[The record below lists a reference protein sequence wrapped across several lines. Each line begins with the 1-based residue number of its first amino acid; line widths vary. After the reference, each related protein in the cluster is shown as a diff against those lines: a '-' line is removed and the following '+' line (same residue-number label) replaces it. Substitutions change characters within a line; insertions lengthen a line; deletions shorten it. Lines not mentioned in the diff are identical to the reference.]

1 MKFKILNIVFV
12 LINIIIVGGI
22 IFFNLKN
29 NSDKL
34 IFNEKNIQFS
44 SNNFINN
51 DSIKINLLDNYKSLD
66 SLNAD
71 IETVYE
77 IEQIISRIPFV
88 KKANVYMTVNSE
100 LNIRV
105 QEKKPVLNLYNS
117 DYLLS
122 ENGQLIPKI
131 DSLNIDLISFF
142 GEIDPTIY
150 TNLSNLSKMI
160 IKDDFLKDHIKYI
173 YSDSLSFYLSV
184 NRFNYNIELGSL
196 ENISEKLNNY
206 KVFIASIMDDEI
218 LNKYSHLNLKFNKQ
232 VIAQKNNMGK

>member
-29 NSDKL
+29 TSDKL

-142 GEIDPTIY
+142 GEIDPAIY

-196 ENISEKLNNY
+196 ENISKKLNNY

-232 VIAQKNNMGK
+232 VIAQKK

>member
-29 NSDKL
+29 TSEKL

-77 IEQIISRIPFV
+77 IEQIISRIPFI
-88 KKANVYMTVNSE
+88 KKANVYLTVNSE
-100 LNIRV
+100 LNIQV

-150 TNLSNLSKMI
+150 INLSNLSKMI
-160 IKDDFLKDHIKYI
+160 IEDDFLKDHIKYI

-232 VIAQKNNMGK
+232 VIAQKK

>member
-29 NSDKL
+29 TSDKL

-160 IKDDFLKDHIKYI
+160 IKDDYLKDHIKYI

-232 VIAQKNNMGK
+232 VIAQKK

>member
-29 NSDKL
+29 TSDKL

-77 IEQIISRIPFV
+77 IEQIITRIPFV

-150 TNLSNLSKMI
+150 KNLSNLSKMI
-160 IKDDFLKDHIKYI
+160 MKDDFLKDHIKYI

-184 NRFNYNIELGSL
+184 KRFNYNIELGSL

-206 KVFIASIMDDEI
+206 KVFMASIMDDEI

-232 VIAQKNNMGK
+232 VIAQKK

>member
-29 NSDKL
+29 TSDKL

-100 LNIRV
+100 LNIQV

-142 GEIDPTIY
+142 GEIDSTIY

-232 VIAQKNNMGK
+232 VIAQKK

>member
-29 NSDKL
+29 TSDKL

-142 GEIDPTIY
+142 GEIDSTIY

-184 NRFNYNIELGSL
+184 KRFNYNIELGSL

-232 VIAQKNNMGK
+232 VIAQKK

>member
-22 IFFNLKN
+22 MFFNLKN
-29 NSDKL
+29 TSDKL

-77 IEQIISRIPFV
+77 IEQIISQIPFV

-206 KVFIASIMDDEI
+206 KVFIASIIDDEI

-232 VIAQKNNMGK
+232 VIAQKK

>member
-12 LINIIIVGGI
+12 LANIIIVGGI

-29 NSDKL
+29 TSDKL
-34 IFNEKNIQFS
+34 IFNEKNIQLS

-51 DSIKINLLDNYKSLD
+51 YSIKINLLDNYKSLD

-77 IEQIISRIPFV
+77 IEQLIRRIPFV
-88 KKANVYMTVNSE
+88 KKANVYITVNSE
-100 LNIRV
+100 LNIQV
-105 QEKKPVLNLYNS
+105 QEKKPVLNLVNS

-122 ENGQLIPKI
+122 ENGLLIPKI
-131 DSLNIDLISFF
+131 DSLNIDLISFY
-142 GEIDPTIY
+142 GEIDPNIY

-160 IKDDFLKDHIKYI
+160 KKDDFLKDHIKYI
-173 YSDSLSFYLSV
+173 YSDSSSYYLSV
-184 NRFNYNIELGSL
+184 NSFNYNIELGGL

-206 KVFIASIMDDEI
+206 KAFLASKIDDEI
-218 LNKYSHLNLKFNKQ
+218 LNKYSHLNLNFNKQ
-232 VIAQKNNMGK
+232 VIAQKK

>member
-29 NSDKL
+29 TSDKL

-105 QEKKPVLNLYNS
+105 QEKKPVLNLYNC

-131 DSLNIDLISFF
+131 DSLKIDLISFF

-160 IKDDFLKDHIKYI
+160 IKDDYLKDHIKYI

-232 VIAQKNNMGK
+232 VIAQKK

>member
-29 NSDKL
+29 TSDKL

-77 IEQIISRIPFV
+77 IEQIITRIPFV
-88 KKANVYMTVNSE
+88 KKANVYMTVNSV
-100 LNIRV
+100 LNIQV

-122 ENGQLIPKI
+122 ENGLLIPKI

-160 IKDDFLKDHIKYI
+160 MKDDFLKDHIKYI

-206 KVFIASIMDDEI
+206 KVFMASIMDDEI

-232 VIAQKNNMGK
+232 VIAQKK

>member
-29 NSDKL
+29 TSDKL

-142 GEIDPTIY
+142 GEIDSTIY

-196 ENISEKLNNY
+196 ENISKKLNNY

-232 VIAQKNNMGK
+232 VIAQKK

>member
-29 NSDKL
+29 TSDKL

-206 KVFIASIMDDEI
+206 KVFIASKIDDEI

-232 VIAQKNNMGK
+232 VIAQKK

>member
-22 IFFNLKN
+22 IFFNSKN
-29 NSDKL
+29 TSNKL

-51 DSIKINLLDNYKSLD
+51 DFIKINLLDNYKTLD

-100 LNIRV
+100 LNIQV

-122 ENGQLIPKI
+122 ENGLLIPKI

-160 IKDDFLKDHIKYI
+160 EKDDFLKDHIKYI

-206 KVFIASIMDDEI
+206 KVFIASKIDDEI

-232 VIAQKNNMGK
+232 VIAQKK

>member
-29 NSDKL
+29 TSDKL

-100 LNIRV
+100 LNIQV

-160 IKDDFLKDHIKYI
+160 KKDDFLKDHIKYI

-196 ENISEKLNNY
+196 ENISEKLINY

-232 VIAQKNNMGK
+232 VIAQKK

>member
-29 NSDKL
+29 TSDKL

-51 DSIKINLLDNYKSLD
+51 DSIKIKLSDNYKSLD

-142 GEIDPTIY
+142 GEIDSTIY

-196 ENISEKLNNY
+196 ENISEKLINY
-206 KVFIASIMDDEI
+206 KAFIASIMDDEI

-232 VIAQKNNMGK
+232 VIAQKK

>member
-12 LINIIIVGGI
+12 LINIIIVGAI
-22 IFFNLKN
+22 LFFNLKKT
-29 NSDKL
+29 SDKL
-34 IFNEKNIQFS
+34 IFDEKNIQFS

-77 IEQIISRIPFV
+77 IEQIISQIPFV

-100 LNIRV
+100 LNIQV

-122 ENGQLIPKI
+122 ENGLLIPKI
-131 DSLNIDLISFF
+131 DSLNIDLISFS
-142 GEIDPTIY
+142 GEIDPSIY
-150 TNLSNLSKMI
+150 INLSNLSKMI
-160 IKDDFLKDHIKYI
+160 KKDDFLKDHIKYI

-206 KVFIASIMDDEI
+206 KVFIASKIDDEI
-218 LNKYSHLNLKFNKQ
+218 LNKYSHLNLNFKKQ
-232 VIAQKNNMGK
+232 VIAQKK

>member
-29 NSDKL
+29 TSDKL

-142 GEIDPTIY
+142 GEIDPTMY

-184 NRFNYNIELGSL
+184 KRFNYNIELGSL

-206 KVFIASIMDDEI
+206 KVFMASIMDDEI

-232 VIAQKNNMGK
+232 VIAQKK

>member
-1 MKFKILNIVFV
+1 LKFKILNIVFV

-29 NSDKL
+29 TSDKL

-142 GEIDPTIY
+142 GEIDPAIY

-184 NRFNYNIELGSL
+184 NSYNYNIELGSL
-196 ENISEKLNNY
+196 ENISKKLNNY
-206 KVFIASIMDDEI
+206 KVFIASIMDYEI

-232 VIAQKNNMGK
+232 VIAQKK

>member
-1 MKFKILNIVFV
+1 LKFKILNIVFV

-22 IFFNLKN
+22 IFFNWKN

-44 SNNFINN
+44 TNNFINK
-51 DSIKINLLDNYKSLD
+51 DSIKINLMDNYKSLD

-71 IETVYE
+71 IETVHE

-100 LNIRV
+100 LNIQV

-122 ENGQLIPKI
+122 ENGLLIPKI

-142 GEIDPTIY
+142 GEIDSTIY

-160 IKDDFLKDHIKYI
+160 KKDDFLKDHIKYI
-173 YSDSLSFYLSV
+173 YSDSSSFYLSV
-184 NRFNYNIELGSL
+184 NRFDYNIELGSL

-206 KVFIASIMDDEI
+206 KAFIASKIDDEI
-218 LNKYSHLNLKFNKQ
+218 LNKYSHLNLNFKKQ
-232 VIAQKNNMGK
+232 VIAQKK

>member
-29 NSDKL
+29 TSDKL

-44 SNNFINN
+44 SNNFLNN

-77 IEQIISRIPFV
+77 IEQIITRIPFV

-160 IKDDFLKDHIKYI
+160 MKDDFLKDHIKYI

-184 NRFNYNIELGSL
+184 KRFNYNIELGSL

-218 LNKYSHLNLKFNKQ
+218 LNKYSHMNLKFNKQ
-232 VIAQKNNMGK
+232 VIAQKK

>member
-29 NSDKL
+29 TSEKL

-44 SNNFINN
+44 SNNFMNN

-77 IEQIISRIPFV
+77 IEQIISRIPFI
-88 KKANVYMTVNSE
+88 KKANVYLTVNSD
-100 LNIRV
+100 LIIQV

-150 TNLSNLSKMI
+150 INLSNLSKMI
-160 IKDDFLKDHIKYI
+160 IKDDFLKDHVKYI

-232 VIAQKNNMGK
+232 VIAQKK

>member
-1 MKFKILNIVFV
+1 M
-12 LINIIIVGGI
+12 GGI

-232 VIAQKNNMGK
+232 VIAQKK

>member
-29 NSDKL
+29 TSDKL

-105 QEKKPVLNLYNS
+105 QEKTPVLNLYNS

-160 IKDDFLKDHIKYI
+160 MKDDFLKDHIKYI

-184 NRFNYNIELGSL
+184 KRFNYNIELGSL

-206 KVFIASIMDDEI
+206 KVFMASIMDDEI

-232 VIAQKNNMGK
+232 VIAQKK

>member
-29 NSDKL
+29 TSDKL

-51 DSIKINLLDNYKSLD
+51 DSIKIKLSDNYKSLD

-77 IEQIISRIPFV
+77 IEQIITRIPFV

-160 IKDDFLKDHIKYI
+160 MKDDFLKDHIKYI

-184 NRFNYNIELGSL
+184 KRFNYNIELGSL

-206 KVFIASIMDDEI
+206 KVFMASIMDDEI

-232 VIAQKNNMGK
+232 VIAQKK

>member
-29 NSDKL
+29 TSDKL

-77 IEQIISRIPFV
+77 IEQIITRIPFV

-206 KVFIASIMDDEI
+206 KVFMASIMDDEI

-232 VIAQKNNMGK
+232 VIAQKK

>member
-1 MKFKILNIVFV
+1 LKFKILNIVFV

-29 NSDKL
+29 TSDKL

-88 KKANVYMTVNSE
+88 RKANVYMTVNSE

-142 GEIDPTIY
+142 GEIDPTMY

-196 ENISEKLNNY
+196 ENISEKLINY
-206 KVFIASIMDDEI
+206 KAFIASIMDDEI

-232 VIAQKNNMGK
+232 VIAQKK

>member
-29 NSDKL
+29 TSDKL

-160 IKDDFLKDHIKYI
+160 MKDDFLKDHIKYI

-196 ENISEKLNNY
+196 ENISKKLNNY
-206 KVFIASIMDDEI
+206 KVFIASIMDYEI

-232 VIAQKNNMGK
+232 VIAQKK

>member
-29 NSDKL
+29 TSEKL

-44 SNNFINN
+44 TNNFINN

-77 IEQIISRIPFV
+77 IEQIISRIPFI
-88 KKANVYMTVNSE
+88 KKANVYLTVNSE
-100 LNIRV
+100 LNIQV

-150 TNLSNLSKMI
+150 TNLSNLSKII

-196 ENISEKLNNY
+196 KNISEKLNNY

-232 VIAQKNNMGK
+232 VIAQKK

>member
-29 NSDKL
+29 TSEKL

-44 SNNFINN
+44 TNNFINN

-77 IEQIISRIPFV
+77 IEQIISRIPFI
-88 KKANVYMTVNSE
+88 KKANVYLTVNSE
-100 LNIRV
+100 LNIQV

-160 IKDDFLKDHIKYI
+160 IEDDFLKDHIKYI

-196 ENISEKLNNY
+196 KNISEKLNNY

-232 VIAQKNNMGK
+232 VIAQKK

>member
-29 NSDKL
+29 TSDKL

-142 GEIDPTIY
+142 GEIDPAIY

-206 KVFIASIMDDEI
+206 KVFIASNIDDEI

-232 VIAQKNNMGK
+232 VIAQKK

>member
-29 NSDKL
+29 TSDKL

-160 IKDDFLKDHIKYI
+160 IKDDYLKDHIKYI
-173 YSDSLSFYLSV
+173 YSDSLSFYLSI

-206 KVFIASIMDDEI
+206 KVFMASIMDDEI

-232 VIAQKNNMGK
+232 VIAQKK

>member
-12 LINIIIVGGI
+12 LIDIIIVVGI

-29 NSDKL
+29 TSDKL

-77 IEQIISRIPFV
+77 IEQIITRIPFV

-150 TNLSNLSKMI
+150 TNLSNLSKI
-160 IKDDFLKDHIKYI
+160 IKKDDFLKDHIKYI

-184 NRFNYNIELGSL
+184 KRFNYNIELGSL

-206 KVFIASIMDDEI
+206 KVFMASIMDDEI

-232 VIAQKNNMGK
+232 VIAQKK

>member
-29 NSDKL
+29 TSDKL
-34 IFNEKNIQFS
+34 ILNEKNIQFS

-71 IETVYE
+71 IETIHE

-131 DSLNIDLISFF
+131 DSLNIELISFF

-196 ENISEKLNNY
+196 ENISEKLINY
-206 KVFIASIMDDEI
+206 KAFIASIMDDEI

-232 VIAQKNNMGK
+232 VIAQKK

>member
-22 IFFNLKN
+22 MFFNLKN
-29 NSDKL
+29 KSDKL

-77 IEQIISRIPFV
+77 IEQIISQIPFV

-160 IKDDFLKDHIKYI
+160 KKDDFLKDHIKYI

-184 NRFNYNIELGSL
+184 KRFNYNIELGSL

-206 KVFIASIMDDEI
+206 KVFMASIMDDEI

-232 VIAQKNNMGK
+232 VIAQKK

>member
-29 NSDKL
+29 TSDKL

-150 TNLSNLSKMI
+150 TNLSNLSKII

-232 VIAQKNNMGK
+232 VIAQKK

>member
-29 NSDKL
+29 DSDKL

-77 IEQIISRIPFV
+77 IEQIITRIPFV

-122 ENGQLIPKI
+122 EDGQLIPKI

-150 TNLSNLSKMI
+150 KNLSNLSKI
-160 IKDDFLKDHIKYI
+160 IMKDDFLKDHIKYI

-184 NRFNYNIELGSL
+184 KRFNYNIELGSL

-206 KVFIASIMDDEI
+206 KVFMASIMDDEI

-232 VIAQKNNMGK
+232 VIAQKK

>member
-184 NRFNYNIELGSL
+184 KRFNYNIELGSL

-206 KVFIASIMDDEI
+206 KVFMASLMDDEI

-232 VIAQKNNMGK
+232 VIAQKK

>member
-77 IEQIISRIPFV
+77 IEQIITRIPFV

-142 GEIDPTIY
+142 GEIDPTMY

-196 ENISEKLNNY
+196 ENISEKLINY
-206 KVFIASIMDDEI
+206 KAFIASIMDDEI

-232 VIAQKNNMGK
+232 VIAQKK